1 MDACLPNRPA
11 SVLTTGNAAAPAA
24 EMLGQLVGQFAHDLN
39 NLLATT
45 LIGVELT
52 AQISTDPRAAHLLA
66 GAIESIQRQQQL
78 ISAMARAAQACEQA
92 EEIDV
97 HALIE
102 ACGDDLRQA
111 VAPCGF
117 ELRLDAAD
125 ARIRCD
131 ARFLRTALLHLAAN
145 ARASMAHG
153 GRLLLATGTRDARSS
168 EPVSRAF
175 LLLTAS
181 DAGHGM
187 SDDVRRRAFDAFFS
201 SREGAGGLGLTQV
214 RDTVLRAGG
223 SVTLETTPGQGTSI
237 QLAFPLL
244 A

>member
-1 MDACLPNRPA
+1 MDERSPNGTASALLPE
-11 SVLTTGNAAAPAA
+11 SAPAA

-45 LIGVELT
+45 LIGVELS
-52 AQISTDPRAAHLLA
+52 AQINQDPRASRLLA

-78 ISAMARAAQACEQA
+78 IGTMARASQACERA
-92 EEIDV
+92 EAVDV

-102 ACGDDLRQA
+102 ASGDDLREA
-111 VAPCGF
+111 VAPCTL

-125 ARIRCD
+125 ARTRCD
-131 ARFLRTALLHLAAN
+131 VRFLHMALMHLAAN
-145 ARASMAHG
+145 ARASMPHG
-153 GRLLLATGTRDARSS
+153 GRLLLATGTREARGS
-168 EPVSRAF
+168 EPPDRRF
-175 LLLTAS
+175 LQLTVS

-201 SREGAGGLGLTQV
+201 TREGTSGLGLTQV
-214 RDTVLRAGG
+214 RDTVRRAGG
-223 SVTLETTPGQGTSI
+223 SVTLESAPGQGTSI
-237 QLAFPLL
+237 QLVFPLL